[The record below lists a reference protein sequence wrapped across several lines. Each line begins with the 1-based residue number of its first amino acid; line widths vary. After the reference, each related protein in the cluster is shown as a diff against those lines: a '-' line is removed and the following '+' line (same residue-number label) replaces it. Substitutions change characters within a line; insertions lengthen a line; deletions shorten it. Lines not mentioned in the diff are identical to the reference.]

1 LQKSEPGSAR
11 NPTSRSGLFCW
22 FCKKPV
28 KAPYDVIVLMNTQ
41 GVYDLRYDYACPVC
55 YVGQVLPSHGI
66 GASFN

>member
-1 LQKSEPGSAR
+1 MPE
-11 NPTSRSGLFCW
+11 CW

-55 YVGQVLPSHGI
+55 MVGEVLPRQGI